1 MTAKLLIKKL
11 SALVLL
17 ALVLGSATGVATIG
31 FLEAK
36 SMESRIEAN
45 RLQLAALR
53 RRVAG
58 LVPSRFPDS
67 TPSRAEA
74 ALSLLLPATFSG
86 SAAAL
91 LQSELIQM
99 VKRAGGRAGIVR
111 VLPSQD
117 DRALTKVSINIALQ
131 ANIASLRKFL
141 FELET
146 TTPLIFVDQLEISA
160 PRSQEPTKRQ
170 AVGDARRMLKINL
183 EVSSFMLRK
192 DG

>member
-1 MTAKLLIKKL
+1 MTARLLIKKL

-17 ALVLGSATGVATIG
+17 ALVLGSANGVATFG

-36 SMESRIEAN
+36 SMESRIEAH
-45 RLQLAALR
+45 RLELTALR

-58 LVPSRFPDS
+58 LIQNRYPDRATSRV
-67 TPSRAEA
+67 EA
-74 ALSLLLPATFSG
+74 AMSLLLPASFSG

-131 ANIASLRKFL
+131 ANIASLRKLL

-146 TTPLIFVDQLEISA
+146 TTPLIF
-160 PRSQEPTKRQ
+160 T
-170 AVGDARRMLKINL
+170 
-183 EVSSFMLRK
+183 
-192 DG
+192 

>member
-1 MTAKLLIKKL
+1 MTVRLLIRKL
-11 SALVLL
+11 SALLAL
-17 ALVLGSATGVATIG
+17 ALVLGLTTGVATIG

-36 SMESRIEAN
+36 SMETRIEAN
-45 RLQLAALR
+45 RFQLMALR
-53 RRVAG
+53 QRVAG
-58 LVPSRFPDS
+58 LVPNAFPAGA
-67 TPSRAEA
+67 PGRADA

-91 LQSELIQM
+91 MQSELIRM
-99 VKRAGGRAGIVR
+99 IERAGGRAGSVR

-117 DRALTKVSINIALQ
+117 DRALTKVSVNIALQ
-131 ANIASLRKFL
+131 ATTVSLRKFL

-160 PRSQEPTKRQ
+160 PRSREPTEQR
-170 AVGDARRMLKINL
+170 ASGDAGRMLRVNL

-192 DG
+192 DR